1 MRFSCLKVTRGSCSS
16 GRNIAPY
23 RANLYASAVLAPG
36 GELVR
41 EQSQSQKPVG
51 VGIVASDDERESPM
65 GFLRVERVPL
75 GGDIAAVRICERSRV
90 AARVRGVTVVV
101 LHGRRCGT
109 YWRWHEPGRRDDEH
123 EGEALDGQ

>member
-75 GGDIAAVRICERSRV
+75 GGDIAAVRICERS
-90 AARVRGVTVVV
+90 
-101 LHGRRCGT
+101 
-109 YWRWHEPGRRDDEH
+109 PGRRPGSRGDRRCVTRPSMRH
-123 EGEALDGQ
+123 VLALA